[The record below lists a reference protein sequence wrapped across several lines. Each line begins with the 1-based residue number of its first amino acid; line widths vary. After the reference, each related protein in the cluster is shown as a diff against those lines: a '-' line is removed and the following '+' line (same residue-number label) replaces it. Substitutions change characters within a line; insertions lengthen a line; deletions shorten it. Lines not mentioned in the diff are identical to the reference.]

1 MLTASGPSSPAPC
14 PAQACGAQALTGA
27 EDPKVGVVKTL
38 VVGAGIAGLTLG
50 GLLCRQGRPPVIV
63 ERSGSATDGYAIG
76 LYPLGSCV
84 LHGLGAYG
92 KLAERSLVLERYELA
107 TGSGRVLQSLD
118 MSVLTGAVGPL
129 LMVSRCD
136 LVDILEACCA
146 AADLRRGVTVSSL
159 TQHGGAV
166 EVEFS
171 DGTSGCFDAVVACD
185 GMSSLT
191 RERVFGPAKG
201 FGTGWALWT
210 WWTAGGGFDPQVAR
224 EWCGPGWFFGVYPAP
239 GRVMCAAGGPTV
251 VVGGDDPGPRCGVA
265 WPAWRTGIPP
275 WPRLSA
281 TSDRRISG
289 RCPMSAPADGSGD
302 GWRCAATR
310 RPAFYRLRASAP
322 PTRCARRPAS
332 PMSSP
337 APMPSPFLWPWS
349 YTRDGAAA
357 SSSATRPSHGASPG
371 QCSSATRSWPGPA
384 TASPGVTRPSV
395 PSATSSAAR
404 ISPSDHAEVLGPPP
418 AVSRR

>member
-1 MLTASGPSSPAPC
+1 MHPD
-14 PAQACGAQALTGA
+14 
-27 EDPKVGVVKTL
+27 DPKVGVVKTL

-63 ERSGSATDGYAIG
+63 ERSGSAGDGYAIG

-92 KLAERSLVLERYELA
+92 KLAARSLVLERYELA

-118 MSVLTGAVGPL
+118 MSVQTASAVGPL

-146 AADLRRGVTVSSL
+146 AADLRGGLIVSSL

-201 FGTGWALWT
+201 FDTGWALWT

-239 GRVMCAAGGPTV
+239 GRVMCAAGGPAG
-251 VVGGDDPGPRCGVA
+251 VVGGDGPGPALRSCLAGLA
-265 WPAWRTGIPP
+265 GRNPAAGR
-275 WPRLSA
+275 RA
-281 TSDRRISG
+281 TAGRR
-289 RCPMSAPADGSGD
+289 PTPATRRANRWTVPGPAGQ
-302 GWRCAATR
+302 CLLAATR
-310 RPAFYRLRASAP
+310 RTP
-322 PTRCARRPAS
+322 
-332 PMSSP
+332 
-337 APMPSPFLWPWS
+337 WP
-349 YTRDGAAA
+349 
-357 SSSATRPSHGASPG
+357 
-371 QCSSATRSWPGPA
+371 
-384 TASPGVTRPSV
+384 
-395 PSATSSAAR
+395 
-404 ISPSDHAEVLGPPP
+404 
-418 AVSRR
+418 